1 MLFKSRR
8 GRHEREERGTDE
20 RRFSDGN
27 GRKIEALENRLVFRV
42 LFRDSSIFYFPSL
55 SYYILLYKEEEEE
68 EEKEEQEEGGCFLI
82 TYRCRIRSSIFDF
95 PSFFGKKRRVN
106 HSRTYV
112 YSTRERLAR

>member
-68 EEKEEQEEGGCFLI
+68 EEKEEKEEEDAFL
-82 TYRCRIRSSIFDF
+82 
-95 PSFFGKKRRVN
+95 
-106 HSRTYV
+106 
-112 YSTRERLAR
+112 